1 MLVPWILL
9 QILKVIRSKR
19 NQITKWKKTGDLPKG
34 KIERKKKCNSQGTN
48 KASRGIL
55 KLKGP

>member
-19 NQITKWKKTGDLPKG
+19 NQITKWKMTGDLPKG
-34 KIERKKKCNSQGTN
+34 KIERKKN
-48 KASRGIL
+48 AIP
-55 KLKGP
+55 KGQIRLLEEF